1 MHRIT
6 TLEELD
12 ALYGAPVQAALA
24 KEIDYISD
32 HYKAFIDKAPFV
44 VVATVG
50 PEGLDCSPRGD
61 PPGFVRVQD
70 RKTVLIPD
78 RRGNN
83 RVDGL
88 RNIVRDPARLAAVPD
103 PGHRHH
109 GAHQRNAEITTDPDL
124 CASFAMQ
131 GKLPKSVLVVTAERV
146 YFQCPKALVRSR
158 LWSKEA
164 QISPSELPSTG
175 EILQA
180 ITQGG
185 IDGGAYDQAYPQ
197 RIKDTIY

>member
-6 TLEELD
+6 TLEQLD

-24 KEIDYISD
+24 KEIDYISE

-88 RNIVRDPARLAAVPD
+88 RNIVRDPRVSLLFLI
-103 PGHRHH
+103 PGIGTTVRIN
-109 GAHQRNAEITTDPDL
+109 GTAEIATDPEL

-175 EILQA
+175 DILQA
-180 ITQGG
+180 ITQGS